1 MNHCCI
7 VLSFS
12 AFDVFTCILCILWT
26 MQQWKTNVH
35 YCCIN
40 GQYIFLNLESWK
52 LVKSALSAL
61 FTVWLQVLKAVFIV
75 VVFSPLGGSR
85 ARFKHHIDIS
95 SFLCDISRG
104 EYVSKFIYFLFNLL
118 IYIFSNTGAG
128 YTHQSDIGQK
138 HRNIQSFT
146 LTFTPNRDLE
156 WGAGLAFI

>member
-1 MNHCCI
+1 MFLHLFYVFYEPCNSENQMSI
-7 VLSFS
+7 IAVLMDNTF
-12 AFDVFTCILCILWT
+12 FWIL
-26 MQQWKTNVH
+26 K
-35 YCCIN
+35 
-40 GQYIFLNLESWK
+40 LENWPAIQ
-52 LVKSALSAL
+52 LTAKSALSAL
-61 FTVWLQVLKAVFIV
+61 FTGWLQILKAVFIV

-104 EYVSKFIYFLFNLL
+104 EYVSKFIFFLFNLL

>member
-1 MNHCCI
+1 MFLH
-7 VLSFS
+7 LFY
-12 AFDVFTCILCILWT
+12 VFYEPCNSENQMSIIALLMDNTFFWIL
-26 MQQWKTNVH
+26 K
-35 YCCIN
+35 
-40 GQYIFLNLESWK
+40 LENWPAIQ
-52 LVKSALSAL
+52 LTAKSALSAS

-85 ARFKHHIDIS
+85 ACFKHHIDIS

-104 EYVSKFIYFLFNLL
+104 EYVSKFIFFLFNLL

>member
-1 MNHCCI
+1 MFLHVFYVFYEPCNSENQMSI
-7 VLSFS
+7 IAVLMDNTF
-12 AFDVFTCILCILWT
+12 FWILNPENWLKVL
-26 MQQWKTNVH
+26 QVH
-35 YCCIN
+35 YL
-40 GQYIFLNLESWK
+40 QYDYKFLKQYSL
-52 LVKSALSAL
+52 L
-61 FTVWLQVLKAVFIV
+61 F
-75 VVFSPLGGSR
+75 FSPLGGSR

>member
-1 MNHCCI
+1 MFLHVFYVFYEPCNSEKQMSI
-7 VLSFS
+7 IAVLMDNKF
-12 AFDVFTCILCILWT
+12 FWI
-26 MQQWKTNVH
+26 
-35 YCCIN
+35 
-40 GQYIFLNLESWK
+40 LNLENWPAIQ
-52 LVKSALSAL
+52 LTVKSALSAL

-104 EYVSKFIYFLFNLL
+104 EYVSKFIFFLFNLL